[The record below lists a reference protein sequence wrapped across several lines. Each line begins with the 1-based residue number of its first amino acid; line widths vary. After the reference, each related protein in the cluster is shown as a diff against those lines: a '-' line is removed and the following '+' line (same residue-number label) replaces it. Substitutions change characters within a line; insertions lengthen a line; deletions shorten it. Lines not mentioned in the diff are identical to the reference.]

1 MKNKMLLKAAGLFV
15 AVCVSSVMEGT
26 MLPEKESRSIQI
38 EQVPKTQTQTPRLP
52 AAASIEAA
60 LDAENGVVEVWL
72 SRAGDAV
79 AVDLENL
86 DTGTF
91 YRYTVSGEGSAVLY
105 IGAEAGSWT
114 ITFTLS
120 NGTQYYGVF
129 FLF

>member
-1 MKNKMLLKAAGLFV
+1 MLLKAAGLFV

-26 MLPEKESRSIQI
+26 VLPLKESPQKIQI
-38 EQVPKTQTQTPRLP
+38 LHGPGFPSTPPRLP
-52 AAASIEAA
+52 AAARIEAA

-105 IGAEAGSWT
+105 IGTEAGSWT